1 LERLNGT
8 IRQHIAPLHR
18 KTRGFA
24 KCRTALNTHAQL
36 FKSYYNLCLRHS
48 TLKGRTPTQAAGLT
62 DHCWTLRELLTFNAA
77 ATSKIM
83 QGVPLMRVANP
94 SVVCEF
100 SHIEVGNFARQLV
113 AAVSFHNEKEALVPG
128 TLIAIST
135 KHHRI

>member
-1 LERLNGT
+1 
-8 IRQHIAPLHR
+8 
-18 KTRGFA
+18 
-24 KCRTALNTHAQL
+24 
-36 FKSYYNLCLRHS
+36 
-48 TLKGRTPTQAAGLT
+48 
-62 DHCWTLRELLTFNAA
+62 
-77 ATSKIM
+77 
-83 QGVPLMRVANP
+83 MRVANP